1 MTENKPSLSRRT
13 LLQATGLS
21 TVVAGAGGL
30 ATACAP
36 AEPNTPQGS
45 GPAGTGGE
53 FHGGWPYKQPPEGNF
68 NNAGVPFAGIPYR
81 ILTDSPYGDLIC
93 LPTGMY
99 YWADKKWELYLAE
112 SYALDSKANTFTVKV
127 KPNLKWSDGSAI
139 TSKDYLT
146 TFWCQFIQRTS
157 LWNYVTKLDAPDDQT
172 FVITM
177 NQPSTVV
184 ERYIL
189 RSNIIAT
196 SVFSE
201 WADKAAALH
210 ASGKDMS
217 SPEGEKLGTE
227 FQKFLPKEYVASG
240 PFNIDYKAVSNTQIN
255 MVKNPTG
262 FAADTVKF
270 DKIVIYNGET
280 PEITPLV
287 QQKEVDYATHG
298 FPTASEKSFQSSG
311 FRILRPP
318 VYSGPAL
325 LFNLDKL
332 KEFADPRARQA
343 VAHIIDRKANGTVAL
358 GESGKGVEFM
368 AGFSDNQVPDW
379 LSAEDQGK
387 LNKYE
392 LDLDKAAQLLTDA
405 GWKKNGNAWTT
416 PQGKPAE
423 YEIQFPQTY
432 ADWSA
437 AATNA
442 AEQLSAFGIKVV
454 PRGVDDKQAPVDIDK
469 GAFQLAIQAWGASN
483 HPHPHFAFVQD
494 LFTHN
499 IPIAKNQGGKGMAF
513 ELKTTTKAFGAIDL
527 QEAVTAAGSG
537 LDEAAQKANVTK
549 IAIAFNELLPMVP
562 LFERYGNNPALE
574 GTRIKAFPPDGD
586 PILANAPYA
595 DNFVIMW
602 MLSGKLEPG
611 A

>member
-1 MTENKPSLSRRT
+1 MTEQKPSLSRRT

-21 TVVAGAGGL
+21 TVVAGTGGL
-30 ATACAP
+30 ASACAP
-36 AEPNTPQGS
+36 AAPNTPQGP
-45 GPAGTGGE
+45 GGGGGE
-53 FHGGWPYKQPPEGNF
+53 FHGGWPYKQPPEGNY
-68 NNAGVPFAGIPYR
+68 NNAGVPFAGVPYR
-81 ILTDSPYGDLIC
+81 VLTDSPYGDLIC
-93 LPTGMY
+93 LPSGLY
-99 YWADKKWELYLAE
+99 YWADKKWELLLAE
-112 SYALDSKANTFTVKV
+112 SYTLDAAANTFTIKI
-127 KPNLKWSDGSAI
+127 KPNLKWSDGSAV
-139 TSKDYLT
+139 SSADYLT
-146 TFWCQFIQRTS
+146 TFYCQFLQRTS
-157 LWNYVTKLDAPDDQT
+157 LWNYVTKIEAPDEST
-172 FVITM
+172 FVLTM

-196 SVFSE
+196 SVYKE
-201 WADKAAALH
+201 WADKAAALIEG
-210 ASGKDMS
+210 GKDMS
-217 SPEGEKLGTE
+217 SPEGEKLGAE
-227 FQKFLPKEYVASG
+227 FQKFVPKEYVASG
-240 PFNIDYKAVSNTQIN
+240 PYNIDYGSVSNTQIT
-255 MVKNPTG
+255 MIKNESG
-262 FAADTVKF
+262 YAAGTVKF

-287 QQKEVDYATHG
+287 QSKDVDYATHG
-298 FPTASEKSFQSSG
+298 FPTASERSFTSSG

-332 KEFADPRARQA
+332 TEFTDPRARQA
-343 VAHIIDRKANGTVAL
+343 IAHVIDRKANGTVAL

-368 AGFSDNQVPDW
+368 AGFSDNQIDDW
-379 LSAEDQGK
+379 LSPEDKGK
-387 LNKYE
+387 LNTY
-392 LDLDKAAQLLTDA
+392 DLDPDKATALLTEA
-405 GWKKNGNAWTT
+405 GWKKNGDAWST
-416 PQGKPAE
+416 PQGKAAE
-423 YEIQFPQTY
+423 YEIQFPQTF

-513 ELKTTTKAFGAIDL
+513 ELKTTTKAFGPIDL
-527 QEAVTAAGSG
+527 TEAVTKAGSG
-537 LDEAAQKANVTK
+537 LDEAEQKANVTK
-549 IAIAFNELLPMVP
+549 IAVAFNELLPMVP

-586 PILANAPYA
+586 PILKNAPYA

-602 MLSGKLEPG
+602 ILLGKLEP
-611 A
+611 AAA

>member
-1 MTENKPSLSRRT
+1 MTDQKPSLSRRT

-21 TVVAGAGGL
+21 TVVAGTGGL
-30 ATACAP
+30 ASACAP
-36 AEPNTPQGS
+36 AEPNTPQGP
-45 GPAGTGGE
+45 GGGGGE

-93 LPTGMY
+93 LPSGLY
-99 YWADKKWELYLAE
+99 YWADKKWELLLAE
-112 SYALDSKANTFTVKV
+112 SYALDPAANTFTIKI
-127 KPNLKWSDGSAI
+127 KPNLKWSDGSAL

-146 TFWCQFIQRTS
+146 TFYCQFIQRTS
-157 LWNYVTKLDAPDDQT
+157 LWNYVTKIEAPDDLT
-172 FVITM
+172 FVLTM

-184 ERYIL
+184 ERYIM
-189 RSNIIAT
+189 RSNIIST
-196 SVFSE
+196 SVYGE
-201 WADKAAALH
+201 WADKAKALQ
-210 ASGKDMS
+210 AEGKDMA

-227 FQKFLPKEYVASG
+227 FQKFVPKEYVASG
-240 PFNIDYKAVSNTQIN
+240 PYNIDYGAVSNTQIS
-255 MVKNPTG
+255 MIKNASG
-262 FAADTVKF
+262 YAADVVKF

-287 QQKEVDYATHG
+287 QSKDVDYATHG
-298 FPTASEKSFQSSG
+298 FPTASEKSFTSAG
-311 FRILRPP
+311 FRVLRPP

-332 KEFADPRARQA
+332 TEFTDPRARQA
-343 VAHIIDRKANGTVAL
+343 IAHVIDRKANGTVAL

-368 AGFSDNQVPDW
+368 AGFSDNHIDDW
-379 LSAEDQGK
+379 LSAEDKGK
-387 LNKYE
+387 LNTY
-392 LDLDKAAQLLTDA
+392 DLDPAKAEQLLTEA
-405 GWKKNGNAWTT
+405 GWKKEGDTWNT
-416 PQGKPAE
+416 PQGKPAS
-423 YEIQFPQTY
+423 YEIQFPQTF

-442 AEQLSAFGIKVV
+442 AEQLSNFGIKVV

-513 ELKTTTKAFGAIDL
+513 ELKTTTKAFGPIDL
-527 QEAVTAAGSG
+527 QEAVTKAGSG
-537 LDEAAQKANVTK
+537 LDEAEQKANVTK

-586 PILANAPYA
+586 PILQNAPYA

-602 MLSGKLEPG
+602 ILLGKLEPSD

>member
-1 MTENKPSLSRRT
+1 MTDQKPSLSRRT

-21 TVVAGAGGL
+21 TVVAGTGAL
-30 ATACAP
+30 SACAP
-36 AEPNTPQGS
+36 AAPNTPQGP
-45 GPAGTGGE
+45 GGGE

-68 NNAGVPFAGIPYR
+68 NNAGVPFAGVPYR

-93 LPTGMY
+93 LPSGLY
-99 YWADKKWELYLAE
+99 YWADKKWELLLAE
-112 SYALDSKANTFTVKV
+112 SYALDAAANTFTIKI
-127 KPNLKWSDGSAI
+127 KPDLKWSDGTAL

-146 TFWCQFIQRTS
+146 TFYCQFIQRTS
-157 LWNYVTKLDAPDDQT
+157 LWNYVTKIDAPDDLT
-172 FVITM
+172 FVLTM

-196 SVFSE
+196 SVYGE
-201 WADKAAALH
+201 WADQAKALVDGG
-210 ASGKDMS
+210 SDMA

-227 FQKFLPKEYVASG
+227 FQKFVPKEYVASG
-240 PFNIDYKAVSNTQIN
+240 PYNVDYGSVSNTEIT
-255 MVKNPTG
+255 MIKNETG
-262 FAADTVKF
+262 YAAGTVKF
-270 DKIVIYNGET
+270 AKIVIYNGET

-287 QQKEVDYATHG
+287 QSKDVDYATHG
-298 FPTASEKSFQSSG
+298 FPTASERSFTDSG

-332 KEFADPRARQA
+332 TEFTDPRARQA
-343 VAHIIDRKANGTVAL
+343 VAHVIDRKANGTVAL

-368 AGFSDNQVPDW
+368 AGFSDNQIDDW
-379 LSAEDQGK
+379 LSAEDKGK
-387 LNKYE
+387 LNTYA
-392 LDLDKAAQLLTDA
+392 LDLDKAAALLTEA
-405 GWKKNGNAWTT
+405 GWKKNGDAWST
-416 PQGKPAE
+416 PQGKPAD
-423 YEIQFPQTY
+423 YEIQFPQTF

-442 AEQLSAFGIKVV
+442 AEQLTAFGIKVV

-469 GAFQLAIQAWGASN
+469 GNFQLGIQAWGASN

-527 QEAVTAAGSG
+527 TEAVTKAGSG
-537 LDEAAQKANVTK
+537 LDEAEQKANVTK
-549 IAIAFNELLPMVP
+549 VAVAFNELLPMVP

-586 PILANAPYA
+586 PILQNAPYA

-602 MLSGKLEPG
+602 ILSGKLEP
-611 A
+611 AAT